1 MSLSLQFLG
10 TGTSVGV
17 PQIGCKC
24 PACTS
29 ADPRDRRRRTG
40 VYVRSGKTAFLVDT
54 PPELREACI
63 ELCISK
69 VDAVVVTHAHMDHIA
84 GFDDV
89 RRFNTLNGGTV
100 LKCHAAP
107 ETIAAMRQVFPY
119 ITTKANTQGL
129 FRPMIDFTPV
139 TRAFRIGCVKVTPLP
154 VEHGGPRTLRFDV
167 QPFLD
172 LAAHM
177 AAVDHQIAGGT
188 EIAHHQR
195 AHGIILPVQ
204 RDDAGGRA
212 DAALEAQ
219 AAHACSGADGALGKL
234 LGGVGNGV
242 KNVLLGDVEAAD
254 IVEPAVVAL
263 ADQRVDRAGGAADI
277 LVLRQHIADQ
287 RSGGRAD
294 AEGVGHDD
302 GGLDGAKLFH
312 LHQTHALAEAVDH
325 GGGCHDL
332 VPEQVARMRQNGG
345 DARIHVLAVTH
356 GDVPHLDPR
365 DVGDQIAFAGSSLP
379 DADAGALFQTHMTAL
394 FLA

>member
-63 ELCISK
+63 ELGISK

-154 VEHGGPRTLRFDV
+154 VEHGGPRTNGYLFEADGRRIAYISDCISIPARTMAKIRDVDVMVVDCLRERAH
-167 QPFLD
+167 PTHMNLELS
-172 LAAHM
+172 LAALAAARARRGYLVHM
-177 AAVDHQIAGGT
+177 SHSV
-188 EIAHHQR
+188 
-195 AHGIILPVQ
+195 V
-204 RDDAGGRA
+204 
-212 DAALEAQ
+212 
-219 AAHACSGADGALGKL
+219 HAEFSKL
-234 LGGVGNGV
+234 LPRHVR
-242 KNVLLGDVEAAD
+242 
-254 IVEPAVVAL
+254 L
-263 ADQRVDRAGGAADI
+263 AYDGLTIRA
-277 LVLRQHIADQ
+277 
-287 RSGGRAD
+287 
-294 AEGVGHDD
+294 
-302 GGLDGAKLFH
+302 
-312 LHQTHALAEAVDH
+312 
-325 GGGCHDL
+325 
-332 VPEQVARMRQNGG
+332 
-345 DARIHVLAVTH
+345 
-356 GDVPHLDPR
+356 
-365 DVGDQIAFAGSSLP
+365 
-379 DADAGALFQTHMTAL
+379 
-394 FLA
+394 